1 MLSYKPREAPRLEHV
16 LGDTWCIITD
26 TARMPL
32 YMPSREGAVIID
44 TGLKLPDRE
53 GLMALLDQENIRIA
67 AILTSHFHRDHMGN
81 HRVLQEKYGATLY
94 YSPLVGA
101 LLQDKEAARKLAF
114 SAGFL
119 ILPAVLPQ
127 PGVELIRNTDEK
139 VNAAG
144 YDFKIL
150 DLPGHASENMGFVTP
165 DGVAYL
171 SDTIL
176 TPDILHAIR
185 IPYCEDY
192 SKDLQAKAKVLEMD
206 YPKYILAHNGV
217 LDDVKTLTQ
226 QNIDNMLQK
235 VDFVESL
242 LDCPIGLDALT
253 AKFMH
258 DTGAKVN
265 ELHKV
270 SGARHNLETALAYLM
285 EAGRVAL
292 RARDGFL
299 EYEKV

>member
-1 MLSYKPREAPRLEHV
+1 MLAHEQREAPRLEHV
-16 LGDTWCIITD
+16 LGDTWCIVTD

-32 YMPSREGAVIID
+32 YMPSREGAVLID
-44 TGLKLPDRE
+44 TGLKRPDRE
-53 GLMALLDQENIRIA
+53 GLLALLEQESIRIA

-81 HRVLQEKYGATLY
+81 HRVLREKYGATLY

-101 LLQDKEAARKLAF
+101 LLRDKEVAKKLAF

-119 ILPAVLPQ
+119 ILPALAHE
-127 PGVELIRNTDEK
+127 PGVELIRPQDNV

-150 DLPGHASENMGFVTP
+150 DLPGHASEHMGFVTP

-176 TPDILHAIR
+176 STDVLHAIR

-192 SKDLQAKAKVLEMD
+192 GKDLQAKRAVLDMD
-206 YPKYILAHNGV
+206 YPAYILAHNGV
-217 LDDVKTLTQ
+217 FTDVKALAQ
-226 QNIDNMLQK
+226 ENIQNMLRK

-242 LDCPIGLDALT
+242 LEEPIGLDDMT
-253 AKFMH
+253 AKFMRI
-258 DTGAKVN
+258 TGAKVN
-265 ELHKV
+265 DPHKV
-270 SGARHNLETALAYLM
+270 EGARHNLQTALAYLL
-285 EAGRVAL
+285 EEGRITVCAK
-292 RARDGFL
+292 DGYL
-299 EYEKV
+299 LYCKK